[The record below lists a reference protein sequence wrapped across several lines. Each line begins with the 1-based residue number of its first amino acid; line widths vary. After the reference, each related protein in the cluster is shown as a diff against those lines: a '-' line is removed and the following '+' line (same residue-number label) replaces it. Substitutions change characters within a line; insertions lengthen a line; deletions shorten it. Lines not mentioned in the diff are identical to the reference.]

1 MMPAKLLWLLPGL
14 LCTALVVSCGD
25 DPPPP
30 IPGAGPPGAKPPGLQ
45 RIVGGP
51 QGAPGQPPPAGAP
64 AAPIAPAKK
73 LPEIELAEKDFKE
86 SANNRDPFRSFLGE
100 FKPIARRV
108 TQDDRKVILRR
119 YGLDELTLIA
129 VVTGR
134 AVRPRAMF
142 RDPNGLGVT
151 VKRGQR
157 ISKNAAKIKRI
168 LRDKI
173 VVEIEEQS
181 EDKTSR
187 VDRIIEL
194 HPKEESRTQSS
205 EDDEEGDVPANDE
218 PTKKKGSVR

>member
-1 MMPAKLLWLLPGL
+1 MMPAKLLRLLPVL
-14 LCTALVVSCGD
+14 LFMALVVSCGD

-30 IPGAGPPGAKPPGLQ
+30 IPGAGPPGTPPQ
-45 RIVGGP
+45 
-51 QGAPGQPPPAGAP
+51 AGQPPPAGAP
-64 AAPIAPAKK
+64 AAAPTAPAKK

-100 FKPIARRV
+100 FKPTAHRMTR
-108 TQDDRKVILRR
+108 DDRKILLRR
-119 YGLDELTLIA
+119 YGLDEITLIA

-134 AVRPRAMF
+134 TVRPRAMF

-151 VKRGQR
+151 VRRGQR
-157 ISKNAAKIKRI
+157 VSKNAAKIKRI
-168 LRDKI
+168 LRDKV

-194 HPKEESRTQSS
+194 HPKEESRTQGI
-205 EDDEEGDVPANDE
+205 EDDDEVDEPATNEPAN
-218 PTKKKGSVR
+218 KRGMAR

>member
-1 MMPAKLLWLLPGL
+1 MMPAKLLRLLPVL
-14 LCTALVVSCGD
+14 LCMALVMSCGD

-30 IPGAGPPGAKPPGLQ
+30 IPGAGPGT
-45 RIVGGP
+45 
-51 QGAPGQPPPAGAP
+51 GAPPTAGQPPPAGAAAAP
-64 AAPIAPAKK
+64 AAPSKQ

-100 FKPIARRV
+100 FRPIARRV
-108 TQDDRKVILRR
+108 TRDDRKILLRR

-134 AVRPRAMF
+134 SVRPRAMF

-157 ISKNAAKIKRI
+157 VSKNAAKIKRI
-168 LRDKI
+168 LHNKV

-194 HPKEESRTQSS
+194 HPKEESRTQAG
-205 EDDEEGDVPANDE
+205 EDDEEGDASAVDQPV
-218 PTKKKGSVR
+218 KKKGSK

>member
-1 MMPAKLLWLLPGL
+1 MPVL
-14 LCTALVVSCGD
+14 LCTALIISCGD

-30 IPGAGPPGAKPPGLQ
+30 IPGAGPGAKTPP
-45 RIVGGP
+45 P
-51 QGAPGQPPPAGAP
+51 GAPGQPPPAGAP
-64 AAPIAPAKK
+64 APVPARKQQ
-73 LPEIELAEKDFKE
+73 PEIELAEKDFKE

-108 TQDDRKVILRR
+108 TRDDRKIILRR
-119 YGLDELTLIA
+119 YGLDELKLIA

-173 VVEIEEQS
+173 IVEIEEQS

-194 HPKEESRTQSS
+194 HPKEESRSKDA
-205 EDDEEGDVPANDE
+205 EEDEEGDEPAPRRTSSDK
-218 PTKKKGSVR
+218 KKKGLPQ